1 MMVKVFTKNEN
12 GKIEFTE
19 EELKKLL
26 NEVFYEGYNSN
37 NHSYIWSSPYTGKD
51 WWSNPSITWTSDS
64 SGNVLTYSSSDINAS
79 NNINKDIKAVT
90 TNFTITEEK

>member
-37 NHSYIWSSPYTGKD
+37 NYSYYIILLNDFQALPTVFLRGKTKGSP
-51 WWSNPSITWTSDS
+51 
-64 SGNVLTYSSSDINAS
+64 
-79 NNINKDIKAVT
+79 KAPLRL
-90 TNFTITEEK
+90 FG